1 MAKQKER
8 LGRDGKPMRYPK
20 RSHRAVYDKRM
31 IKAAYADRRT
41 KAHKVLA
48 ANRAE
53 LILDLGREESLSYQ
67 QRSLATRAILLEAR
81 INLVEHRMLSGEGE
95 LEGSYSVLL
104 NTLINLYKTLG
115 IRREVRQVSLD
126 AYSKQVND
134 DAN

>member
-1 MAKQKER
+1 MTKQKEK

-31 IKAAYADRRT
+31 VTVAYADRRT
-41 KAHKVLA
+41 KAHKFLA

-53 LILDLGREESLSYQ
+53 LIVDLGGAANLSYQ

-115 IRREVRQVSLD
+115 IRRETRQISLD
-126 AYSKQVND
+126 AYSKRVND
-134 DAN
+134 DAS